1 MLLMEKPFKSG
12 ESLRKGYNLDIQAE
26 IKLVE
31 NFKSKLRMQSSN
43 DKLEKKKMK
52 ELGLKRFGNIN
63 IHII

>member
-1 MLLMEKPFKSG
+1 MEKPFKPG
-12 ESLRKGYNLDIQAE
+12 ESLRKGYNLDVQAE

-31 NFKSKLRMQSSN
+31 NFKSTLRVQSSS